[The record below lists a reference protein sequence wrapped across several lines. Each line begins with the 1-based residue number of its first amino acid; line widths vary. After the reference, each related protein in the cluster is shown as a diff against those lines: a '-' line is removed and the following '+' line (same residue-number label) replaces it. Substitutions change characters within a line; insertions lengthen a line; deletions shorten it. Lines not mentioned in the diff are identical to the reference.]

1 MAESIEMAEKQEL
14 AEGPTL
20 YKMQNGLFCNSI
32 FIYCFN
38 TIYFLIALH
47 ITVVLNPPEKSEKF
61 VFSISCFSK
70 LAHGIHEQQ
79 LILAD
84 EEDVDITQLRILL
97 INCQSDKLA
106 LQLDQATHK
115 STIQAIIILNASDE
129 HFATASDY
137 VNRFNFPLLFVE
149 ENCEKI
155 IELFKY
161 PELKA
166 EVSLKEY
173 KEIAHKHRII
183 VPPPLNKDSKGTR
196 SYYTLLTRKCFARFI
211 VS

>member
-1 MAESIEMAEKQEL
+1 MS
-14 AEGPTL
+14 
-20 YKMQNGLFCNSI
+20 
-32 FIYCFN
+32 
-38 TIYFLIALH
+38 LIALH

-70 LAHGIHEQQ
+70 LTQGILEQQ

-84 EEDVDITQLRILL
+84 EEDVDVTQLRILL

-106 LQLDQATHK
+106 QQLEQATHK
-115 STIQAIIILNASDE
+115 STMQAIIILNASDE
-129 HFATASDY
+129 HFATANDY
-137 VNRFNFPLLFVE
+137 VSRFNFPLLFVE

-173 KEIAHKHRII
+173 KEMSHKQKMT
-183 VPPPLNKDSKGTR
+183 VAPPPSNKDSKGT
-196 SYYTLLTRKCFARFI
+196 LLNDNILKYDVIWAYAKLL
-211 VS
+211 